1 MQDMKTGEGGLLQV
15 TLEGINLKFMHNQV
29 GASGSTRLPG
39 PVVPSAVRSS
49 VQDPSAFP
57 VSMSASEASGRAGAA
72 GPERNQR
79 GGHSD
84 IDSHLEGAAGSSHR
98 GLGERGPRQ
107 LGCLH
112 PLDSAQCE
120 WERLTWPF
128 FAVSAFPVPRVCFC
142 LVVLL

>member
-29 GASGSTRLPG
+29 CASGSTRLP
-39 PVVPSAVRSS
+39 S

-57 VSMSASEASGRAGAA
+57 GSMSASEASGRTGAA
-72 GPERNQR
+72 GPEGSQR

-98 GLGERGPRQ
+98 GWERGG
-107 LGCLH
+107 LG
-112 PLDSAQCE
+112 SWAASI
-120 WERLTWPF
+120 R
-128 FAVSAFPVPRVCFC
+128 
-142 LVVLL
+142 